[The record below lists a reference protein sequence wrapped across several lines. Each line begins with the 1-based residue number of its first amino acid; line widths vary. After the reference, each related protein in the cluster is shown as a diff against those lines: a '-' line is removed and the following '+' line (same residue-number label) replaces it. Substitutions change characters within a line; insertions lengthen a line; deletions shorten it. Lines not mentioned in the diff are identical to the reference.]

1 MNYDYGYFNPE
12 PVTSSSLNGT
22 AVWMIVSIVVAI
34 IGGVVAYFT
43 FIKPELKE
51 KDGKVNKYLLWLK
64 DFFSFKTMLIEDLLK
79 VLYLILAIYIT
90 FISFTYIRYSFLAFV
105 AVLILGNLI
114 LRLIF
119 EGSLVLIM
127 IWKNTNDINKKM
139 KK

>member
-1 MNYDYGYFNPE
+1 MNYDYGYFNPQ

-22 AVWMIVSIVVAI
+22 TVWMIVSIVVAI
-34 IGGVVAYFT
+34 IGGLVAYFT
-43 FIKPELKE
+43 FVKPELKE
-51 KDGKVNKYLLWLK
+51 KEGKANKYLVWLK

-79 VLYLILAIYIT
+79 VFYLILAIYIT
-90 FISFTYIRYSFLAFV
+90 FISFSFIRYSFIGFLL
-105 AVLILGNLI
+105 VLLLGNLI